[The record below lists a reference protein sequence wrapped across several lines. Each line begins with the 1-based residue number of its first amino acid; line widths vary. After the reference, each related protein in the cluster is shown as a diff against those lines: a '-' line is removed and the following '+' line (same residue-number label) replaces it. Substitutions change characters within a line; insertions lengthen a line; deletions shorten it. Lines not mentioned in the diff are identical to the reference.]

1 MEKVEQHKQT
11 EEALKAVTKRLEI
24 KNEIKRRV
32 MLMRALI
39 FLTECVTN
47 EDVFCVGW
55 LQVYLDRQDHNEI
68 NLSLTRDIFK
78 YDENE
83 EYLYE

>member
-1 MEKVEQHKQT
+1 
-11 EEALKAVTKRLEI
+11 
-24 KNEIKRRV
+24 
-32 MLMRALI
+32 MRALI

-83 EYLYE
+83 EYLYKQKTNQEFEVILVHFVKLSWKIPLPNRIILSLS